1 MSSSSSANAIVDIS
15 GVSLRRAGTNIL
27 RDFTWRI
34 RSGERWVILG
44 PNGAG
49 KTTLVRILSGRLFPS
64 SGTVDVLGR
73 RLGRVDVREEI
84 WGRVSLASSI
94 LNEHFPYGQTV
105 RETVRIGKYGYLAT
119 WRESYD
125 DQDEKRADEL
135 LEEFDIAHLAERRF
149 ITLSSG
155 ERQRTGLA
163 RALMTQPDIL
173 ILDEP
178 TSSLDLGG
186 REYVLS
192 SLNTIAEKTTPIL
205 VTHHVEEIPPAFTH
219 VLLIKEGMVFAAG
232 EIEQILT
239 SEILSELFSV
249 NLRVRRDN
257 GRFFASAVENS
268 RSVSAGERS

>member
-1 MSSSSSANAIVDIS
+1 MSTSDAAGATVDLC
-15 GVSLRRAGTNIL
+15 GVSLRRAGTDIL

-34 RSGERWVILG
+34 RAGERWVILG

-84 WGRVSLASSI
+84 WGRVALASSA
-94 LNEHFPYGQTV
+94 LNERFPYGQTV
-105 RETVRIGKYGYLAT
+105 IETVRTGKYGYLAT
-119 WRESYD
+119 WRESYTSE
-125 DQDEKRADEL
+125 DEERACAL
-135 LEEFDIAHLAERRF
+135 LEQFDITHLADRRF
-149 ITLSSG
+149 ASLSSG
-155 ERQRTGLA
+155 ERQRTALA
-163 RALMTQPDIL
+163 RAMMTEPEIL

-192 SLNTIAEKTTPIL
+192 SLDTIAQKTTPIL

-219 VLLIKEGMVFAAG
+219 VLLIKDGTVFAAG
-232 EIEQILT
+232 EIGQTLT
-239 SEILSELFSV
+239 SEMLSELFAV
-249 NLRVRRDN
+249 PLRVHREG
-257 GRFFASAVENS
+257 GRFFAVA
-268 RSVSAGERS
+268 R